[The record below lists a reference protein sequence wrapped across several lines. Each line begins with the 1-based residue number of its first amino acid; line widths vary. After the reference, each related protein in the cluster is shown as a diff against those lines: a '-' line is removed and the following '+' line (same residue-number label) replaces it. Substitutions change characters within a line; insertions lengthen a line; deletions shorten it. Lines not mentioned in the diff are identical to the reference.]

1 MAEVGGSHGRLE
13 IIRIV
18 WNRILGV
25 LYERHLAEASSDGF
39 SIAIVASCRQ
49 GPKVWICERN

>member
-1 MAEVGGSHGRLE
+1 MAEVGESYGRLE
-13 IIRIV
+13 IMKIV

-25 LYERHLAEASSDGF
+25 LYERHLAEASSDGS